1 MSSYLACGE
10 IVKVKYVFYKLFV
23 VFVDASVLMRLVNES
38 EHLAFGYCIELLRL
52 EDLRKKLLPKHKDSI
67 DRHENKY
74 EATKNAR
81 YSHSKAL
88 CVLLCNALRR
98 DLAEDKHHNCYYCSR
113 YSRSGRFKGS
123 LLEALNKEDGGKR
136 GKRYVNYIVSY
147 KNGRKK
153 LIVIVRKLHGGSGT
167 LVTLGSK
174 IFHLGSVK
182 RGVSGLACRKE
193 GRKSHKNDHYNDVEG
208 TPVRHN

>member
-1 MSSYLACGE
+1 MSSDLACGQ
-10 IVKVKYVFYKLFV
+10 IVKIKDVFYKLLV
-23 VFVDASVLMRLVNES
+23 VLVDTSVLVSLVYES
-38 EHLAFGYCIELLRL
+38 KNFALGDSIVLLSL
-52 EDLRKKLLPKHKDSI
+52 EDLGEKLLPEHKDGVY
-67 DRHENKY
+67 RHEDDNEKT
-74 EATKNAR
+74 E
-81 YSHSKAL
+81 YSGNRHRKSL
-88 CVLLCNALRR
+88 GVLLCNALRR
-98 DLAEDKHHNCYYCSR
+98 DLAEDKHHNCDYCSR

-193 GRKSHKNDHYNDVEG
+193 GRKSHKNDHYNDVVG